1 MGGSSI
7 AVLQVVV
14 EMVEKIVCILD
25 LEITVVFFFDN
36 ETRRCSRIICK
47 QQVQPVE
54 YVELECCNSVTINN
68 VAQEYKKTK
77 MYELVDIQHQI

>member
-68 VAQEYKKTK
+68 VAQE
-77 MYELVDIQHQI
+77 

>member
-68 VAQEYKKTK
+68 VAQECKKTK